1 MSRQARESERL
12 VQRSFAP
19 GPIYF
24 ALRIAISLPEQTGS
38 AMVVYSRAALTSMN
52 SSGDTLQ
59 AAGEEAFQV
68 APSA

>member
-1 MSRQARESERL
+1 MDECRQAREWERL

-19 GPIYF
+19 GPLF
-24 ALRIAISLPEQTGS
+24 VRDRAG
-38 AMVVYSRAALTSMN
+38 VDYSRAALTSMN
-52 SSGDTLQ
+52 SSGVTLQ